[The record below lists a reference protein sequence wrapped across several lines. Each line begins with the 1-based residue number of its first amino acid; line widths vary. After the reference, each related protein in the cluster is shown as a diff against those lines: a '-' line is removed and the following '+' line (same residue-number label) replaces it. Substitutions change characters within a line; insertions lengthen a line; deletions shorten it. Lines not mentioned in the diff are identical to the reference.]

1 FDHKL
6 EELTRHCSPIMTK
19 MHQQSAG
26 AAGAPGAGCGQQ
38 AGGFGGYSGPTVE
51 EVD

>member
-1 FDHKL
+1 
-6 EELTRHCSPIMTK
+6 MTK
-19 MHQQSAG
+19 MHQQAAGAG
-26 AAGAPGAGCGQQ
+26 AAGGPGAKCGQQ

>member
-1 FDHKL
+1 
-6 EELTRHCSPIMTK
+6 
-19 MHQQSAG
+19 MHQQGAG
-26 AAGAPGAGCGQQ
+26 AAGPGANCGQQ